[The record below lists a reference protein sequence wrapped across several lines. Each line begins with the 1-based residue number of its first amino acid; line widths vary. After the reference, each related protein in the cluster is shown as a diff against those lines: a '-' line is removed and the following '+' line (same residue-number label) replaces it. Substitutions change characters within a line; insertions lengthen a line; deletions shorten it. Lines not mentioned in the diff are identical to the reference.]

1 MIFMPTGDM
10 NSSGVRIC
18 LTLRQR
24 RNRLIRISIRGMEA
38 SLVLRKRK
46 HAVYMRNGEVYRRHC
61 YNLSKKEIVIISK
74 QKATRL
80 LHIIIRLTSGILC
93 QVIPYGYMLGMIL
106 RDASGDIRCKVG
118 W

>member
-1 MIFMPTGDM
+1 CTPLIPPV
-10 NSSGVRIC
+10 SSLSLHDALPIY
-18 LTLRQR
+18 
-24 RNRLIRISIRGMEA
+24 RLIRISIRGMEA

-80 LHIIIRLTSGILC
+80 LHIIIRLTPRLLC
-93 QVIPYGYMLGMIL
+93 KGIPYGYMLGMIL
-106 RDASGDIRCKVG
+106 REASGDIR
-118 W
+118 